1 MPYGLTITG
10 SISDTSVVLGQTVT
24 LRIEA
29 TNPTGNGALQN
40 TSTYPILVSSPNFP
54 YKVPSGTTVLN
65 GAGQEVSFS
74 YALPQTTIPDLVF
87 RPLFK
92 GDTNQDGVRDVGETW
107 IVTGDTNGNGIV
119 DGTEVWSTS
128 AVDNFKYVHQ
138 QDTNNNGRL
147 DGGETWVWL
156 ADLNITQAIVSSA
169 GQIDGRDNYSVDI
182 FGNPIADDINGLPG
196 ADGIA
201 DLDNVLEFDIRV
213 FARGVTSPLSNTAD
227 ITSLI
232 GNATITIEPAPQLV
246 VTKTADT
253 SVVYHAGDTINYTVT
268 VANTGNEALTS
279 LSLNDP
285 LLGTALQADL
295 AASGVNAG
303 LNIGDTDGDGVLDIG
318 ETWTY
323 KGAYSVTAGDISANG
338 GSDHAGYSGNIGD
351 SYIDNTA
358 TATAY
363 YGTQAITGSS
373 SVAVEIINP
382 HLTVTKTADKA
393 FVENV
398 NDQILWTVSVTN
410 DGNKA
415 LTSLSVSDPLLGTAL
430 QPVLSGSFNLGDTD
444 ADGVLDVG
452 ETWTYQGTYA
462 LTANDISTNGGGDGD
477 IDNSA
482 NAIAYDGTVAVTD
495 AGSAEVPILRPHM
508 TVTKT
513 ADVTSVQGASDQ
525 IVYTVTVL
533 NDDTV
538 PLYSLSLNDPL
549 LGSGLQAVVQS
560 SGYIGKNIGDTDGD
574 GVLDAQE
581 TWIYQGTYSVNAAD
595 ISTNGG
601 ADHAGYSGAGG
612 DGYVDNTVV
621 ATASYSGIQ
630 ISASASQAVEIIR
643 PHLTVAKTAQETAV
657 YAASDLVHWTV
668 SVTNDGNKALTSV
681 SVDDPLL
688 GTGGLQ
694 AVVQTVGYSG
704 ANIGDTDGDGV
715 LDVGETWTYT
725 GTYTVQGADISAN
738 GGSDHTGYT
747 GSGGDGYIDN
757 TVDVTASY
765 GTIGVSGSA
774 SAAVEI
780 INPHLTVAKSADKS
794 FVSAVSD
801 QIVWTVTVTNDGNKA
816 LTSVSVD
823 DPLLG
828 TGGLQAVVQTV
839 GYSGANIGDT
849 DGDGVLDVGET
860 WTYTGTYTVQG
871 ADISANGGS
880 DHTGYTGS
888 GGDGYID
895 NTVDVT
901 ASYGTIGVSGSAS
914 AAVEIV
920 NPHMTVTKS
929 ANVSVVHSDG
939 DQVLYTVLVKND
951 GTKALTNLNVS
962 DPLLG
967 NSLQASTGQGT
978 LYNVGDA
985 NANDVLDVGET
996 WTYTGTY
1003 VVSQEDL
1010 DNWGAADGNSDGRLL
1025 NTVAATAAYGSDLYV
1040 SDTDSASVS
1049 IAAAPS
1055 LSVAKAADIS
1065 SFNLGD
1071 TIHYTIDVANEG
1083 NVSLSN
1089 IRVSDPLPGVTLVE
1103 GYQGDVNH
1111 DGVMDAGETWVH
1123 VGDTNGDGVLDAGE
1137 AWQYL
1142 DASGGVQTL
1151 DSAAGVSAVA
1161 GTWLYA
1167 NEGDADHDNL
1177 LDTSETWT
1185 WYASYTPQ
1193 SNTTVRN
1200 TATAWGDYAPMG
1212 QSGTVQASGS
1222 ETVYPASNP
1231 IDPQGLS
1238 HGYWKNHLT
1247 DWDGDGVDQNGNP
1260 IAITTDTTGGNGKG
1274 NGNGSK
1280 GLDLAT
1286 ESYFEKFFGIEDS
1299 SNSLNWAV
1307 KASGGGGSSKLTS
1320 SSKQDVTLLE
1330 ALQAKGGGQY
1340 ALARDAV
1347 AAVLNARDED
1357 VSSGQ
1362 VVNGKIKTYMFEE
1375 SDIKSWVHDALTG
1388 KAIDIPASDHFGA
1401 LHFAAGDS
1409 AITGLQQILNYYN
1422 TLELH

>member
-54 YKVPSGTTVLN
+54 YKVPSGTTVLD

-87 RPLFK
+87 RPLYK

-196 ADGIA
+196 ADGIG

-657 YAASDLVHWTV
+657 YAASDLVH
-668 SVTNDGNKALTSV
+668 
-681 SVDDPLL
+681 
-688 GTGGLQ
+688 
-694 AVVQTVGYSG
+694 
-704 ANIGDTDGDGV
+704 
-715 LDVGETWTYT
+715 
-725 GTYTVQGADISAN
+725 
-738 GGSDHTGYT
+738 
-747 GSGGDGYIDN
+747 
-757 TVDVTASY
+757 
-765 GTIGVSGSA
+765 
-774 SAAVEI
+774 
-780 INPHLTVAKSADKS
+780 
-794 FVSAVSD
+794 
-801 QIVWTVTVTNDGNKA
+801 WTVTVTNDGNKA